1 MAPRMWGKR
10 RRPTVALTIALF
22 LEAASPA
29 ASAVPVP
36 IPSPLDPQDVK
47 FSAFV
52 HDFRQSALAA
62 GISAATYDL
71 AMAHV
76 ERNARIEQLNLN
88 QPEFSLP
95 IWSYL
100 DTAVSDR
107 RVSLGQQM
115 LAANAPILAAIE
127 KRFGVPKEILV
138 AIWGEESNYGHG
150 AGSFNMFEALAT
162 LAYDGPR
169 VDYARPELIAALKMM
184 QQEHYAPEAMTSSW
198 AGAFGQTQF
207 TPSTFLSHA
216 VDGDGDGRI
225 DLWGSPADALASAA
239 AVLKDAGWKTDGVW
253 GYEARL
259 PRDFAYEQADLDNA
273 KPIEE
278 WRAEGVKTVW
288 GADLPASEEPGA
300 IYLPAGMRG
309 PAFMTFSNF
318 KVILKYNN
326 AASYALAVCL
336 LANRLKGG
344 APIMAGW
351 PRDEPPMSR
360 EERLALQAYLLA
372 LGYDVGP
379 IDGVLGRR
387 SRAAIREYQKTHG
400 IPADGFPT
408 EDFLTRVAMDAT
420 AKR

>member
-1 MAPRMWGKR
+1 
-10 RRPTVALTIALF
+10 
-22 LEAASPA
+22 
-29 ASAVPVP
+29 
-36 IPSPLDPQDVK
+36 
-47 FSAFV
+47 
-52 HDFRQSALAA
+52 
-62 GISAATYDL
+62 
-71 AMAHV
+71 
-76 ERNARIEQLNLN
+76 
-88 QPEFSLP
+88 
-95 IWSYL
+95 
-100 DTAVSDR
+100 
-107 RVSLGQQM
+107 
-115 LAANAPILAAIE
+115 
-127 KRFGVPKEILV
+127 
-138 AIWGEESNYGHG
+138 
-150 AGSFNMFEALAT
+150 
-162 LAYDGPR
+162 
-169 VDYARPELIAALKMM
+169 
-184 QQEHYAPEAMTSSW
+184 
-198 AGAFGQTQF
+198 
-207 TPSTFLSHA
+207 
-216 VDGDGDGRI
+216 
-225 DLWGSPADALASAA
+225 
-239 AVLKDAGWKTDGVW
+239 
-253 GYEARL
+253 
-259 PRDFAYEQADLDNA
+259 
-273 KPIEE
+273 
-278 WRAEGVKTVW
+278 VKTVW

-300 IYLPAGMRG
+300 TYLPAGMRG